1 MGHGED
7 GTPNVTHEQADFR
20 PRDDLW
26 PLPWQTADMN
36 SPRSLSVHSVP
47 SHSGGFPAVLVAA
60 LALLL
65 SACGAGAMS
74 INGART
80 RDTGTP
86 VTIEG
91 AVTVAPGTFK
101 SAMEDDGFSVQDSSA
116 GIYVKM
122 AQKQPF
128 GLGAKVRVTGTLDEQ
143 NKLRILKAEPAGVKQ
158 LHGTQQVSPKTVATG
173 EVNESVEGQLVQVS
187 GNVTKTFQD
196 DSPYGYKLY
205 IDDGSGEVQVF
216 VHVSAG
222 FDKATLQALTA
233 NQRITVVGLAAQYET
248 TYEVAPRQPSD
259 LTL

>member
-1 MGHGED
+1 
-7 GTPNVTHEQADFR
+7 
-20 PRDDLW
+20 
-26 PLPWQTADMN
+26 MN
-36 SPRSLSVHSVP
+36 SHHLSSVRSVP
-47 SHSGGFPAVLVAA
+47 ASSARLLAGVGVTF
-60 LALLL
+60 ALLL
-65 SACGAGAMS
+65 SACGSGALS
-74 INGART
+74 ITEARAKG
-80 RDTGTP
+80 TGTE

-91 AVTVAPGTFK
+91 SVTVPPGAFK
-101 SAMEDDGFSVQDSSA
+101 SALEDEGFAVQDDSG

-122 AQKQPF
+122 AEKQAF

-143 NKLRILKAEPAGVKQ
+143 NKLGILKVAPTGVK
-158 LHGTQQVSPKTVATG
+158 LLDGTQQVSPKTVGTG
-173 EVNESVEGQLVQVS
+173 AVKEDVEGQLVRVS

-222 FDKATLQALTA
+222 FDKAALQALTA

-259 LTL
+259 LTTQ